1 MFLNYQKPLVKTVSD
16 KSFSF
21 NAFAASV
28 ILNFNLNACD
38 GPAGT
43 LGSVAVENDAATICI
58 PPGVFAGGQV
68 ITVQCAETGS
78 EVFTASVQ
86 SVSCGGTCDSPADG
100 TGDNDDT
107 ICDLTVDISP
117 EPPASC
123 TVTVFAISGL
133 GDGCSTIGALTDS
146 IQS

>member
-1 MFLNYQKPLVKTVSD
+1 MFLNYQKPVVRTVSD

-38 GPAGT
+38 GPAGA
-43 LGSVAVENDAATICI
+43 LGSVAVENDAATVCI

-68 ITVQCAETGS
+68 ITVQCVETGS

-86 SVSCGGTCDSPADG
+86 SVSCSANTCDSPVSPGGGNVDS
-100 TGDNDDT
+100 T
-107 ICDLTVDISP
+107 CDLTVDISP

-133 GDGCSTIGALTDS
+133 GDGCSTIGVVTDGV
-146 IQS
+146 